1 MNNTVIILH
10 NRLSSHPTP
19 DELDVMDQV
28 ELVRDA
34 LANCYDSR
42 ISDVGQIFIK
52 TCCRHL

>member
-34 LANCYDSR
+34 LGKLNYDSR
-42 ISDVGQIFIK
+42 ISDWGD
-52 TCCRHL
+52 RSL